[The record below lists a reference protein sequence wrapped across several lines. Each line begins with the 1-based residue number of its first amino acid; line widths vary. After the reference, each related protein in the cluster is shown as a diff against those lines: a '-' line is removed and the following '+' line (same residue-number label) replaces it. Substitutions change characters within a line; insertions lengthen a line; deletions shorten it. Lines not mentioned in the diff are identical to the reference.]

1 MVSSAPKDTKLLV
14 LPEKLVDSLR
24 EITVKKGVSLTS
36 FAEEALRQAIRM
48 EAMGARLEDAVDIYG
63 IHEVSRASG
72 SMEVPRSNFNA
83 MITQLY
89 RAQREELMDV
99 WRDAGRWNGEYLR
112 ARLGED
118 ALGFFRS
125 ALLVSWNLDEVNVAK
140 DGLVVKIEFVSFSY
154 SVELTEL
161 LISYILGFMDSLGYN
176 LMEKDSLRGLAT
188 LFFREE
194 NNR

>member
-1 MVSSAPKDTKLLV
+1 MDG
-14 LPEKLVDSLR
+14 LR

-48 EAMGARLEDAVDIYG
+48 EAMGARLEDAVEIYG

-72 SMEVPRSNFNA
+72 AMEVPRSNFNA

-118 ALGFFRS
+118 ALAFFRS

-161 LISYILGFMDSLGYN
+161 LVNYILGFMDSLGYS
-176 LMEKDSLRGLAT
+176 LMERDSLRGLAT